1 MRFNPKARLDT
12 SRTSGGGGGG
22 GLGGGGLGGGG
33 GRIPIPGGRAGGG
46 IGTVVVLLLFFVLS
60 QCTGIGPQVI
70 GGSGGGSSS
79 LGTGTYGG
87 MQATDGGE
95 TGDFG
100 SCKTGEDANND
111 ENCALVA
118 LENSLT
124 GYWESQ
130 ADLQSGFQPEQS
142 VVIFS
147 GQVETGGCGSAS
159 SDVGPFYC
167 PADQTIYLDP
177 TFFDSIFEQLGGK
190 DTTFVRA
197 YVLAHEYGHHIQN
210 LLGTMGQVRTQQ
222 GPDSDAVRLE
232 LQADCYAGMWTA
244 AAEGDGVIIDIT
256 DQDISEGISAA
267 KTVGDDHIQS
277 TTTGRVDTSS
287 FTHGSSEQRIAWF
300 KKGMTTPDSIAA
312 CDTFKARD
320 LDNP

>member
-12 SRTSGGGGGG
+12 SRTSGGSGRGGFGGGG
-22 GLGGGGLGGGG
+22 GA
-33 GRIPIPGGRAGGG
+33 RIPIPGGKAGGG
-46 IGTVVVLLLFFVLS
+46 IGTVIVLLVFFLVT
-60 QCTGIGPQVI
+60 QCTGVGPQVL
-70 GGSGGGSSS
+70 GEGGGSTSI
-79 LGTGTYGG
+79 GTGTFGG
-87 MQATDGGE
+87 MQSAQGGD

-100 SCKTGEDANND
+100 SCRTGDDANSD

-118 LENSLT
+118 LENSMT
-124 GYWESQ
+124 GYWDSQ
-130 ADLQSGFQPEQS
+130 RDLSGRFQPEQA

-147 GQVETGGCGSAS
+147 DQVQTGGCGAAS
-159 SDVGPFYC
+159 SSVGPFYC

-177 TFFDSIFEQLGGK
+177 TFFDSIFEQLGGQ

-210 LLGTMGQVRTQQ
+210 LLGTMGRVRTQQ

-244 AAEGDGVIIDIT
+244 AAEGDGFIQDIT
-256 DQDISEGISAA
+256 EQDIAEGIEAA

-277 TTTGRVDTSS
+277 RTTGRVDTAS

-300 KKGMTTPDSIAA
+300 RKGMTNPDSIAD
-312 CDTFKARD
+312 CDTFRARD

>member
-12 SRTSGGGGGG
+12 SRTSGGGRGGG
-22 GLGGGGLGGGG
+22 FGGGG
-33 GRIPIPGGRAGGG
+33 GARIPIPGGKAGGG
-46 IGTVVVLLLFFVLS
+46 IGTVIVLLLFLVIT
-60 QCTGIGPQVI
+60 QCTGVGPQLT
-70 GGSGGGSSS
+70 GDGGSSS
-79 LGTGTYGG
+79 SIGTGTFGG
-87 MQATDGGE
+87 MQGAEGGE

-100 SCKTGEDANND
+100 SCKTGDDANND

-118 LENSLT
+118 LENSMT
-124 GYWESQ
+124 GYWDSQ
-130 ADLQSGFQPEQS
+130 RDLAGRFQPERE
-142 VVIFS
+142 VVIFAD
-147 GQVETGGCGSAS
+147 QVQTGGCGAAS
-159 SDVGPFYC
+159 SSVGPFYC

-177 TFFDSIFEQLGGK
+177 TFFDSIFEQLGGQ

-222 GPDSDAVRLE
+222 GPESDAVRLE

-244 AAEGDGVIIDIT
+244 AAEDDGFVEDIT
-256 DQDISEGISAA
+256 DQDITEGIDAA

-277 TTTGRVDTSS
+277 RTTGRVDTSQ
-287 FTHGSSEQRIAWF
+287 FTHGTSEQRIAWF
-300 KKGMTTPDSIAA
+300 RKGMTTDSIAD
-312 CDTFKARD
+312 CDTFRARD

>member
-1 MRFNPKARLDT
+1 
-12 SRTSGGGGGG
+12 
-22 GLGGGGLGGGG
+22 
-33 GRIPIPGGRAGGG
+33 
-46 IGTVVVLLLFFVLS
+46 VLLVFFLVT
-60 QCTGIGPQVI
+60 QCTGVGPQVL
-70 GGSGGGSSS
+70 GDGGSSTS
-79 LGTGTYGG
+79 IGTGTFGG
-87 MQATDGGE
+87 MQGADGGN

-100 SCKTGEDANND
+100 SCRTGDDANSD
-111 ENCALVA
+111 ETCALVA
-118 LENSLT
+118 MENSMT
-124 GYWESQ
+124 GYWDSHR
-130 ADLQSGFQPEQS
+130 DLSGRFQPERE

-147 GQVETGGCGSAS
+147 DQVQTGGCGAAS
-159 SDVGPFYC
+159 SSVGPFYC

-177 TFFDSIFEQLGGK
+177 TFFDSIFEQLGGQ

-210 LLGTMGQVRTQQ
+210 LLGTMGRVRTQQ

-244 AAEGDGVIIDIT
+244 AAENDGFVEDIT
-256 DQDISEGISAA
+256 DQDIAEGIDAA

-277 TTTGRVDTSS
+277 RATGRVDTSS

-300 KKGMTTPDSIAA
+300 RKGMTNPDSIAA
-312 CDTFKARD
+312 CDTFRARD

>member
-12 SRTSGGGGGG
+12 SRTSGGGGRGG
-22 GLGGGGLGGGG
+22 FGGGG
-33 GRIPIPGGRAGGG
+33 GGARIPIPGGRAGGG
-46 IGTVVVLLLFFVLS
+46 IGTVIVLLIFFLVT
-60 QCTGIGPQVI
+60 QCTGVGPQVL
-70 GGSGGGSSS
+70 GDGGGSTSV
-79 LGTGTYGG
+79 GTGTFGG
-87 MQATDGGE
+87 MQSAEGGN

-100 SCKTGEDANND
+100 SCRTGEDANND
-111 ENCALVA
+111 EYCALVA
-118 LENSLT
+118 LENSMT
-124 GYWESQ
+124 GYWDSHR
-130 ADLQSGFQPEQS
+130 DLSGRFQPEQA

-147 GQVETGGCGSAS
+147 DQVQTGGCGAAS
-159 SDVGPFYC
+159 SSVGPFYC

-177 TFFDSIFEQLGGK
+177 TFFDSIFEQLGGQ

-244 AAEGDGVIIDIT
+244 AAEGDGFIQDIT
-256 DQDISEGISAA
+256 EQDIAEGIDAA

-277 TTTGRVDTSS
+277 RTTGRVDTSS

-300 KKGMTTPDSIAA
+300 RKGMTNPDSIAG
-312 CDTFKARD
+312 CDTFRARD

>member
-12 SRTSGGGGGG
+12 SRTSGGGGRGG
-22 GLGGGGLGGGG
+22 FGGGG
-33 GRIPIPGGRAGGG
+33 GARIPIPGGKAGGG
-46 IGTVVVLLLFFVLS
+46 IGTVIVLLVFFLVT
-60 QCTGIGPQVI
+60 QCTGVGPQVL
-70 GGSGGGSSS
+70 GEGGGSTSI
-79 LGTGTYGG
+79 GTGTFGG
-87 MQATDGGE
+87 MQSAQGGD

-100 SCKTGEDANND
+100 SCRTGDDANSD

-118 LENSLT
+118 LENSMT
-124 GYWESQ
+124 GYWDSQ
-130 ADLQSGFQPEQS
+130 RDLSGRFQPEQA

-147 GQVETGGCGSAS
+147 DQVQTGGCGAAS
-159 SDVGPFYC
+159 SSVGPFYC

-177 TFFDSIFEQLGGK
+177 TFFDSIFEQLGGQ

-210 LLGTMGQVRTQQ
+210 LLGTMGRVRTQQ

-244 AAEGDGVIIDIT
+244 AAEGDGFIQDIT
-256 DQDISEGISAA
+256 EQDIAEGIEAA

-277 TTTGRVDTSS
+277 RTTGRVDTAS

-300 KKGMTTPDSIAA
+300 RKGMTNPDSIAD
-312 CDTFKARD
+312 CDTFRARD